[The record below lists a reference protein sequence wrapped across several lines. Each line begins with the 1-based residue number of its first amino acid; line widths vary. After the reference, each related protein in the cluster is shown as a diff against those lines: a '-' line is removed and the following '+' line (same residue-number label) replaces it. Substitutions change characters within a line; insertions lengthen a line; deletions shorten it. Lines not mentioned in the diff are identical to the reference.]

1 MSLVGGISFVG
12 LIVPHMARRL
22 VGPDYRRIAPAA
34 MLLGAVLLV
43 LSDVAARMI
52 HAPFDTPVGALVSV
66 IGVPVFLLLTYRNGG
81 ARL

>member
-22 VGPDYRRIAPAA
+22 VGTDYRRIAPAA

-52 HAPFDTPVGALVSV
+52 HAPFDTPVGVSV